1 MELKFMD
8 RSVLASQLMMEI
20 AVVVGPDGIAPRK
33 T

>member
-8 RSVLASQLMMEI
+8 RSVLASQLTMEI
-20 AVVVGPDGIAPRK
+20 AVDGPDGIAPRK